1 MSKDRKRA
9 MNLREGYDSD
19 TSYDPS
25 GEQRVEPHETCHKVK
40 PHASTLHSS
49 EPKSDT
55 MAMIRLLMEEQRRA
69 EGEREEA
76 RRVADMERDEARRQ
90 EEIRRENLRRERE
103 EARRA

>member
-9 MNLREGYDSD
+9 TNLREGYNSD

-25 GEQRVEPHETCHKVK
+25 GEQRVEPHETRHKVK
-40 PHASTLHSS
+40 LHASALHSS

-69 EGEREEA
+69 ESEREEA
-76 RRVADMERDEARRQ
+76 MWVADMERDEARRQ
-90 EEIRRENLRRERE
+90 EEIRREHTEGERGD
-103 EARRA
+103 

>member
-9 MNLREGYDSD
+9 ANLREGYDSD

-25 GEQRVEPHETCHKVK
+25 GEQRVEQHETRHKVK
-40 PHASTLHSS
+40 PHVSALHSS

-55 MAMIRLLMEEQRRA
+55 MATITLLMEEQRKA

-76 RRVADMERDEARRQ
+76 RQVVDMERDEVRRQ
-90 EEIRRENLRRERE
+90 EERTYG
-103 EARRA
+103 